1 MAVFYE
7 YVLSY
12 MVINWHLV
20 GNIVGNKK
28 TKHKEETEIKR
39 RIYMKGT
46 VEYGGRASS
55 IKLRTQG
62 RRKGSYIYLLIL
74 DISRWSK

>member
-1 MAVFYE
+1 
-7 YVLSY
+7 
-12 MVINWHLV
+12 
-20 GNIVGNKK
+20 
-28 TKHKEETEIKR
+28 
-39 RIYMKGT
+39 MKGA